1 MPISLEQAYA
11 PIDIAGPY
19 GKVAETMVG
28 AGAVINKAT
37 QDYAAWEKAKNKEE
51 LLLKAKNEI
60 IQKKPHLA
68 PVVKQETTAEEFG
81 KGLAHL
87 GVGMSLFA
95 QAEKLNVAL
104 PDKDQFET
112 AIFGASED
120 GAKAMFADLEKRI
133 AAAETLQGKAGEK
146 RLEEQ
151 AKTAEQQR
159 KGTASQAALKVYG
172 EIQAEHPDW
181 KLEEIK
187 AEAARRGVQ
196 ASDLG
201 SEGVEQAK
209 VAPSLEAEARAKAA
223 GTGAGFQG
231 EKLKQ
236 EAEKIADAKEDD
248 VRNLIKEK
256 NDLQQS
262 KLALKSKLGKAK
274 SPMSMETWTWAELK
288 GDDDAINKSI
298 TDIDKKIHTLAADL
312 DQYRMQQGIYRG
324 ASLLSAIN
332 KLGAGAAAPLDM
344 SKYVI
349 GKP

>member
-28 AGAVINKAT
+28 AGAVVNKAT

-60 IQKKPHLA
+60 IQKMPHLA

-120 GAKAMFADLEKRI
+120 GAKAMFADLEKRV

-146 RLEEQ
+146 RQEEQ

-172 EIQAEHPDW
+172 EIQAEHPGW

-223 GTGAGFQG
+223 GTGAGFQEERLKQG
-231 EKLKQ
+231 AEKLSLDME
-236 EAEKIADAKEDD
+236 EALFRVVKENIDLLRDKKI
-248 VRNLIKEK
+248 
-256 NDLQQS
+256 
-262 KLALKSKLGKAK
+262 LKDKVGKAK
-274 SPMSMETWTWAELK
+274 NQFSMETWKYEDIR
-288 GDDDAINKSI
+288 GEDEGYNKSI
-298 TDIDKKIHTLAADL
+298 ENNEKTIEAKAARIDK
-312 DQYRMQQGIYRG
+312 YRKDNGIFTDP
-324 ASLLSAIN
+324 SLLRVKN
-332 KLGAGAAAPLDM
+332 RLGAGAAAPLDM